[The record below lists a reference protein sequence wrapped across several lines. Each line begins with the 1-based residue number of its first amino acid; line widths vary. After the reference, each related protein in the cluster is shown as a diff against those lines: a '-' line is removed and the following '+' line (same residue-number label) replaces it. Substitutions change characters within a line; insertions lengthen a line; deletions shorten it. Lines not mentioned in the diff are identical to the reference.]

1 MCFYLLLTQ
10 VTSSHDLSPRNRPL
24 TDWTCPDCNR
34 ILLSGLNFT
43 EDELYHK
50 MIWES
55 QEVSF
60 LNPYTNM
67 VKLLVIG
74 LSYSWIWFKR
84 KQMKCFLNSH
94 LLSNFQIYNHHIIFR
109 IQSLILEIFSGIPV
123 YCQSICY
130 SHTSVEQRRKA
141 GLFCTGFNFSNQP
154 LFALFIV
161 RFNFL

>member
-10 VTSSHDLSPRNRPL
+10 VTSSHDLSPRTRPL

-74 LSYSWIWFKR
+74 LSYSWTWFKR

-109 IQSLILEIFSGIPV
+109 IQSLILDFLGYPCIL
-123 YCQSICY
+123 SIDL
-130 SHTSVEQRRKA
+130 
-141 GLFCTGFNFSNQP
+141 LFTYISRTAEEGRPILHWFQLFQP
-154 LFALFIV
+154 TLICIV
-161 RFNFL
+161 HCEV